1 MGDKDQESEVEEADE
16 EAKVD
21 KAPPTVVPGDEDTT
35 SGRRHRKWLVAVIVA
50 VVVVV
55 VAGLAGW
62 RVVENRRHGSALE
75 SCNRAAKSLQERT
88 SSAKMA
94 RYREASG
101 VKADEVKDAKTVTN
115 MSSSVKA
122 AGGLK
127 PSLIQCNASMSTGEL
142 NTAVSKAKKLDSE
155 YEAVSKAAKAVL
167 ASRDAKTLDDAKA
180 ALNTKKDEASKLLG
194 DSDGKV
200 ADNATRDNLQT
211 AINQAGQIKGD
222 EAKAYQDAAGSLQT
236 AIDRVNE
243 SMQAKSQA
251 DQQAAAQAAQEQ
263 AAQHRAQRQGA
274 TQRRQVSSSN
284 RQRGS
289 TQTRRPSYRPSGNR
303 GGGGGGSSQ
312 APATP
317 SAPQGG
323 GSNWRDRLNRPDTS
337 MHGCN
342 SDGLCVLG

>member
-55 VAGLAGW
+55 VAGLVGW

-101 VKADEVKDAKTVTN
+101 VKADQVKDAKTVTN

-211 AINQAGQIKGD
+211 AINQAGRVKGD
-222 EAKAYQDAAGSLQT
+222 EAKAYQDATGSLQA
-236 AIDRVNE
+236 AIDRVNA
-243 SMQAKSQA
+243 SMQKSQA
-251 DQQAAAQAAQEQ
+251 DQQAAAQAQAQ
-263 AAQHRAQRQGA
+263 AAQQQAQRQGA
-274 TQRRQVSSSN
+274 TQRRQASSSN
-284 RQRGS
+284 GRRGS
-289 TQTRRPSYRPSGNR
+289 TQSRRPSYRPSGNR

-312 APATP
+312 APAAP

-342 SDGLCVLG
+342 SDGLCVIG

>member
-35 SGRRHRKWLVAVIVA
+35 SGRRHRKWLVAVIV

-88 SSAKMA
+88 SFAKMT

>member
-1 MGDKDQESEVEEADE
+1 MDDKDQESEVEEADE

-21 KAPPTVVPGDEDTT
+21 QTPPTVVPEEDTT
-35 SGRRHRKWLVAVIVA
+35 SGRRHRKWLVVVIVA

-75 SCNRAAKSLQERT
+75 SCNLAAKSLQERT

-101 VKADEVKDAKTVTN
+101 VKADQVKDAKTVTN

-222 EAKAYQDAAGSLQT
+222 EAKAYQDAAGSLQA
-236 AIDRVNE
+236 AIDRVNA
-243 SMQAKSQA
+243 SVQAKSQA
-251 DQQAAAQAAQEQ
+251 DQQAAAQAAQAQ
-263 AAQHRAQRQGA
+263 AAQQQAQRQGA

-284 RQRGS
+284 RQKGS

-303 GGGGGGSSQ
+303 GGGGGGS
-312 APATP
+312 
-317 SAPQGG
+317 APQNQGNDK
-323 GSNWRDRLNRPDTS
+323 SWEDEWNDFIHRPQVGT
-337 MHGCN
+337 GCN

>member
-88 SSAKMA
+88 SFAKMA

-180 ALNTKKDEASKLLG
+180 ALDGKKGEASRLLA

-200 ADNATRDNLQT
+200 VDNATRDGLQQ
-211 AINQAGQIKGD
+211 AIDQAGQAKGD
-222 EAKAYQDAAGSLQT
+222 KAKAYQDAANALQA
-236 AIDRVNE
+236 AIDQVNA
-243 SMQAKSQA
+243 SVQAKSQA
-251 DQQAAAQAAQEQ
+251 DQQAAAQAAQQ
-263 AAQHRAQRQGA
+263 RAQRQGT
-274 TQRRQVSSSN
+274 TQRRATTSN
-284 RQRGS
+284 NKRESNMSHQPAS
-289 TQTRRPSYRPSGNR
+289 NKR
-303 GGGGGGSSQ
+303 GGESSQ

-317 SAPQGG
+317 SVPQGDDG
-323 GSNWRDRLNRPDTS
+323 GFDWHQWFEEHKTPSRCHP
-337 MHGCN
+337 GEFCPI
-342 SDGLCVLG
+342 G

>member
-16 EAKVD
+16 ETKVD

-101 VKADEVKDAKTVTN
+101 VKADEVKDAMTVTN

-122 AGGLK
+122 ADGLK

-251 DQQAAAQAAQEQ
+251 DQQAAAQAQAQ
-263 AAQHRAQRQGA
+263 AAQQQAQRQGA
-274 TQRRQVSSSN
+274 TQRRQASSSN

-289 TQTRRPSYRPSGNR
+289 TQSRRPSYRPSGNR

-342 SDGLCVLG
+342 SDGLCVIG

>member
-1 MGDKDQESEVEEADE
+1 MGDKDQELEVEEADE

-122 AGGLK
+122 AGVLK

-142 NTAVSKAKKLDSE
+142 NTAVSKAKKLDSD
-155 YEAVSKAAKAVL
+155 YAALAKSAKAVL

-200 ADNATRDNLQT
+200 VDNATRDGLQQ
-211 AINQAGQIKGD
+211 AIDQAGQVKGD
-222 EAKAYQDAAGSLQT
+222 EAKVYQEAAGSLQA
-236 AIDRVNE
+236 AINQVNV
-243 SMQAKSQA
+243 SMHAKSQA
-251 DQQAAAQAAQEQ
+251 DQQAAQQQ
-263 AAQHRAQRQGA
+263 AQRQGA
-274 TQRRQVSSSN
+274 TQRRQASSSN
-284 RQRGS
+284 GRRGS

-303 GGGGGGSSQ
+303 GGGGGGS
-312 APATP
+312 
-317 SAPQGG
+317 APQNQGNDK
-323 GSNWRDRLNRPDTS
+323 SWEDEWNDFIHRPQVGT
-337 MHGCN
+337 GCN

>member
-88 SSAKMA
+88 SFAKMA

-180 ALNTKKDEASKLLG
+180 ALDGKKGEASRLLA

-200 ADNATRDNLQT
+200 VDNATRDGLQQ
-211 AINQAGQIKGD
+211 AIDQAGQAKGD
-222 EAKAYQDAAGSLQT
+222 KAKAYQDAANALQA
-236 AIDRVNE
+236 AIDQVNA
-243 SMQAKSQA
+243 SVQAKSQA
-251 DQQAAAQAAQEQ
+251 DQQAAAQAAQQ
-263 AAQHRAQRQGA
+263 RAQRQGT
-274 TQRRQVSSSN
+274 TQRRATTSN
-284 RQRGS
+284 NKRESNMSHQPASNKR
-289 TQTRRPSYRPSGNR
+289 
-303 GGGGGGSSQ
+303 GGGSSQ

-317 SAPQGG
+317 SVPQGDDG
-323 GSNWRDRLNRPDTS
+323 GFDWHQWFEEHKTPSRCHP
-337 MHGCN
+337 GEFCPI
-342 SDGLCVLG
+342 G

>member
-122 AGGLK
+122 ADGLK
-127 PSLIQCNASMSTGEL
+127 PSLIQCNASMSTGGL

-200 ADNATRDNLQT
+200 ADNATRDGLQQ
-211 AINQAGQIKGD
+211 AIDQAGQVKGD
-222 EAKAYQDAAGSLQT
+222 EAKVYQEAAGSLQA
-236 AIDRVNE
+236 AIDRVNA

-251 DQQAAAQAAQEQ
+251 DQQAAAQAQAQ
-263 AAQHRAQRQGA
+263 AAQQQAQRQGT
-274 TQRRQVSSSN
+274 TQRRQASSSN
-284 RQRGS
+284 GRRGS
-289 TQTRRPSYRPSGNR
+289 TQSRRPAYRPSGNR
-303 GGGGGGSSQ
+303 GGGS
-312 APATP
+312 AP

-323 GSNWRDRLNRPDTS
+323 GEDNSWIERLKNHKPY
-337 MHGCN
+337 GQACN
-342 SDGLCVLG
+342 SAGVCGIG

>member
-21 KAPPTVVPGDEDTT
+21 KAPPTVVLGDEDTT

-101 VKADEVKDAKTVTN
+101 VKADQVKDAKTVTN

-122 AGGLK
+122 AGGLE

-200 ADNATRDNLQT
+200 ADNATRDGLQQ
-211 AINQAGQIKGD
+211 AIDQAGQVKGD
-222 EAKAYQDAAGSLQT
+222 EAKVYQEAAGSLQA
-236 AIDRVNE
+236 AIDRVNA

-251 DQQAAAQAAQEQ
+251 DQQAAAQAQAQ
-263 AAQHRAQRQGA
+263 AARQQAQRQGT
-274 TQRRQVSSSN
+274 TQRRQASSSN
-284 RQRGS
+284 GRRGS
-289 TQTRRPSYRPSGNR
+289 TQSRRPAYRPSGNR
-303 GGGGGGSSQ
+303 GGGS
-312 APATP
+312 AP

-323 GSNWRDRLNRPDTS
+323 GEDNSWIERLKNHKPY
-337 MHGCN
+337 GQACN
-342 SDGLCVLG
+342 SAGVCGIG

>member
-122 AGGLK
+122 ADGLK

-222 EAKAYQDAAGSLQT
+222 EAKAYQDAAGSLQA

-251 DQQAAAQAAQEQ
+251 DQQAAAQAAQASQ
-263 AAQHRAQRQGA
+263 QSAQKQGT
-274 TQRRQVSSSN
+274 TQRR
-284 RQRGS
+284 S
-289 TQTRRPSYRPSGNR
+289 TTTNSGRKGYTQSRRPSGNR

-312 APATP
+312 APAAP

-323 GSNWRDRLNRPDTS
+323 NGSTDWHQWVDQTTPSKCHRGEFCPI
-337 MHGCN
+337 G
-342 SDGLCVLG
+342 

>member
-21 KAPPTVVPGDEDTT
+21 KAPPTVVSGDEDTT

-55 VAGLAGW
+55 VAGLVGW

-101 VKADEVKDAKTVTN
+101 VKADQVKDAKTVTN

-122 AGGLK
+122 AGVLK

-211 AINQAGQIKGD
+211 AINQAGRVKGD
-222 EAKAYQDAAGSLQT
+222 EAKAYQDATGSLQA
-236 AIDRVNE
+236 AIDRVNA
-243 SMQAKSQA
+243 SMQKSQA
-251 DQQAAAQAAQEQ
+251 DQQAAAQAQAQ
-263 AAQHRAQRQGA
+263 AAQQQAQRQGA
-274 TQRRQVSSSN
+274 TQRRQASSSN
-284 RQRGS
+284 GRRGS
-289 TQTRRPSYRPSGNR
+289 TQSRRPSYRPSGNR

-342 SDGLCVLG
+342 SDGLCVIG

>member
-101 VKADEVKDAKTVTN
+101 VKADEVKDAMTVTN

-122 AGGLK
+122 ADGLK

-211 AINQAGQIKGD
+211 AINQAGQVKGD
-222 EAKAYQDAAGSLQT
+222 EAKAYQDAAGSLQA

-251 DQQAAAQAAQEQ
+251 DQQAAAQAAQASQ
-263 AAQHRAQRQGA
+263 QSAQKQGT
-274 TQRRQVSSSN
+274 TQRR
-284 RQRGS
+284 S
-289 TQTRRPSYRPSGNR
+289 TTTNSGRKGYTQSRRPSGNR

-312 APATP
+312 APAAP

-323 GSNWRDRLNRPDTS
+323 NGSTDWHQWVDQTTPSKCHRGEFCPI
-337 MHGCN
+337 G
-342 SDGLCVLG
+342 

>member
-101 VKADEVKDAKTVTN
+101 VKADQVKDAKTVTN
-115 MSSSVKA
+115 MSRSVKA
-122 AGGLK
+122 AGGLR

-155 YEAVSKAAKAVL
+155 YEAVSKAVKVVL

-180 ALNTKKDEASKLLG
+180 ALNAKKDEASKLLG

-211 AINQAGQIKGD
+211 AINQAGQVKGD
-222 EAKAYQDAAGSLQT
+222 EAKAYQDATGSLQA
-236 AIDRVNE
+236 AIDRVNA
-243 SMQAKSQA
+243 SMQKSQA
-251 DQQAAAQAAQEQ
+251 DQQAAAQAQAQ
-263 AAQHRAQRQGA
+263 AAQQQAQRQGA
-274 TQRRQVSSSN
+274 TQRRQASSSN
-284 RQRGS
+284 GRRGS
-289 TQTRRPSYRPSGNR
+289 TQSRRPASRPSGN
-303 GGGGGGSSQ
+303 
-312 APATP
+312 
-317 SAPQGG
+317 QGG
-323 GSNWRDRLNRPDTS
+323 GSAPQNQGNDKSWEDEWNDFIHRPDNT

-342 SDGLCVLG
+342 PDGSCGIG

>member
-16 EAKVD
+16 ETKVD

-55 VAGLAGW
+55 VAGLVGW

-101 VKADEVKDAKTVTN
+101 VKADEVKDAMTVTN

-122 AGGLK
+122 ADGLK

-251 DQQAAAQAAQEQ
+251 DQQAAAQAQAQ
-263 AAQHRAQRQGA
+263 AAQQQAQRQGA
-274 TQRRQVSSSN
+274 TQRRQASSSN

-289 TQTRRPSYRPSGNR
+289 TQSRRPSYRPSGNR
-303 GGGGGGSSQ
+303 GGGGGGS
-312 APATP
+312 
-317 SAPQGG
+317 APQNQGNDK
-323 GSNWRDRLNRPDTS
+323 SWEDEWNDFIHRPQVGT
-337 MHGCN
+337 GCN

>member
-21 KAPPTVVPGDEDTT
+21 KAPPTVVPGDEDIT
-35 SGRRHRKWLVAVIVA
+35 SGRRHRKWLVVVIVA

-75 SCNRAAKSLQERT
+75 SCNLAAKSLQERT

-101 VKADEVKDAKTVTN
+101 VKADQVKDAKTVTN

-222 EAKAYQDAAGSLQT
+222 EAKAYQDAAGSLQA
-236 AIDRVNE
+236 AIDQVNS
-243 SMQAKSQA
+243 SMQVKSQA
-251 DQQAAAQAAQEQ
+251 DQEATAQAAQQ
-263 AAQHRAQRQGA
+263 RTQRQGT
-274 TQRRQVSSSN
+274 TQRRQASAN
-284 RQRGS
+284 DGRKGS
-289 TQTRRPSYRPSGNR
+289 TQTRRQSYRPSGNR
-303 GGGGGGSSQ
+303 GSGGGGLAP

-317 SAPQGG
+317 REDH
-323 GSNWRDRLNRPDTS
+323 SNWRDRLNNDPPTN
-337 MHGCN
+337 GGKPVCQK
-342 SDGLCVLG
+342 GQACGIG